1 MFQCNNV
8 SCKGP
13 SEPSRDLRQ
22 GLGLFGEGNAGSI
35 YFSQPLMHSVLQD
48 LANQIAHCVD
58 YKKEVK
64 KTGGKP
70 GSYLGV
76 AAGEWFQGQAI
87 RFNSLLTK

>member
-1 MFQCNNV
+1 
-8 SCKGP
+8 
-13 SEPSRDLRQ
+13 
-22 GLGLFGEGNAGSI
+22 
-35 YFSQPLMHSVLQD
+35 MHSVLQD